1 MFGVAMRS
9 LVFDDQ
15 GEMWG
20 DAPRVLP
27 EILRGRLPTAEA
39 LGYAVRNLGYI
50 AVTESN
56 GSARV
61 RIRPAIV
68 SPIAFSALCYH
79 LAETKPDRILVSWLE
94 GSWQD
99 KLFGS
104 LQDAMRHMLDLLPT
118 IDSGRAH
125 DFKSRTRSI
134 DRIPTTNPLVSL
146 FKLWL
151 ESRGPI
157 QPERLERLI
166 REGLQGRYVIVQT
179 GQTKADVY
187 LREVGRGFLSYDDQW
202 LSKSQGLRV
211 EDQPDYFYGKWVAEA
226 YRMTKGDGTP
236 RLEDVDAIINKP
248 GAGRSRVRYTRL
260 IVPLQLPSASECLL
274 GASLIDSAI
283 DLRPGIVEA
292 S

>member
-1 MFGVAMRS
+1 MRS
-9 LVFDDQ
+9 VVFDDQ

-20 DAPRVLP
+20 DTPRRLP
-27 EILRGRLPTAEA
+27 EILQGRLSGAEA
-39 LGYAVRNLGYI
+39 INYAVRNLGYV
-50 AVTESN
+50 AVTENN

-61 RIRPAIV
+61 RIRPAV
-68 SPIAFSALCYH
+68 ASPIAFSALCYH
-79 LAETKPDRILVSWLE
+79 LAETKPDRILISWLD
-94 GSWQD
+94 STWQD

-104 LQDAMRHMLDLLPT
+104 LQDAIRHMLDLLPA

-134 DRIPTTNPLVSL
+134 DRIPAANPLVTL
-146 FKLWL
+146 FNLWL
-151 ESRGPI
+151 EARGPI
-157 QPERLERLI
+157 QPERLDRLI

-179 GQTKADVY
+179 GRSKADVY

-202 LSKSQGLRV
+202 LSKSHGLRV

-260 IVPLQLPSASECLL
+260 IVPLQLSLTNECLL
-274 GASLIDSAI
+274 GASLIDPAI
-283 DLRPGIVEA
+283 DLRPGVEA